1 METSEKIAHKAH
13 ALFTRYGIRSTSM
26 DDIATELGI
35 SKKTIYRFYSNKDSL
50 VESLVDKATGEN
62 IFSCKSLTANSD
74 NAIIEL
80 YFLMLR
86 VKELYSV
93 LTPVILLDL
102 KKNHESAYE
111 KFKNHKGLFIHQT
124 LKASI
129 GRGVKKGLY
138 REDFDID
145 VIVRF
150 FLDSISFISDPGIF
164 SPAPNSKIKPIE
176 EIFVCLISGIVTTAG
191 MEIVRAYKVQ
201 RNITLLDNYEDGQF

>member
-26 DDIATELGI
+26 DDIATDLGI

-50 VESLVDKATGEN
+50 VETLVDKATGEN
-62 IFSCKSLTANSD
+62 IFSCKILTANSD

-86 VKELYSV
+86 VRELYNV
-93 LTPVILLDL
+93 LNPVILYDL
-102 KKNHESAYE
+102 KKNHELAYE

-124 LKASI
+124 LKANI
-129 GRGVKKGLY
+129 ERGVKMGLY

-145 VIVRF
+145 VITRF
-150 FLDSISFISDPGIF
+150 FLESIAFISDPGIF
-164 SPAPNSKIKPIE
+164 SPAPYSKIKPIE
-176 EIFVCLISGIVTTAG
+176 EIFVCLISGIVTTTG

-201 RNITLLDNYEDGQF
+201 RNITLLGNCEDVQF

>member
-13 ALFTRYGIRSTSM
+13 ALFARYGIRSTSM
-26 DDIATELGI
+26 DDIAADLGI

-50 VESLVDKATGEN
+50 VEGLVDKATGEN
-62 IFSCKSLTANSD
+62 IFSCKILTANSD

-86 VKELYSV
+86 VKELYNV
-93 LTPVILLDL
+93 LNPGILYDL

-124 LKASI
+124 LKANI
-129 GRGVKKGLY
+129 ERGVKMGLY

-150 FLDSISFISDPGIF
+150 LLESITFISDPEIF
-164 SPAPNSKIKPIE
+164 SPAPYSKIKPIE
-176 EIFVCLISGIVTTAG
+176 EILISPRSA
-191 MEIVRAYKVQ
+191 
-201 RNITLLDNYEDGQF
+201 